1 MTLLAGLIL
10 LIVAVIG
17 FVLTIAT
24 LPGTWFIL
32 GMAVLVHWLW
42 GEPPVLNMWNL
53 GACFAAALL
62 AEVAEL
68 ALSAVGAAKYG
79 GGKSGAIGSIIGG
92 VVGAIAG
99 TLVVPI
105 LGTIVGGVI
114 GAGVGAVVLE
124 KGVAQRSWGQ
134 AARIGQGA
142 AVGRAVSVVMK
153 AAVAAAIGVS
163 LTIDAL
169 IR

>member
-10 LIVAVIG
+10 LVVAAIG

-32 GMAVLVHWLW
+32 GAAVLVHWLW
-42 GEPPVLNMWNL
+42 GEPPVFNMWNL

-62 AEVAEL
+62 AEVAEFG
-68 ALSAVGAAKYG
+68 LSAVGAAKYG
-79 GGKSGAIGSIIGG
+79 GGRSGAIGSIIGG
-92 VVGAIAG
+92 LIGAIVG

-114 GAGVGAVVLE
+114 GAGVGAVALE
-124 KGVAQRSWGQ
+124 KGVSQRTWGQ
-134 AARIGQGA
+134 AAKIGQGA

-153 AAVAAAIGVS
+153 AAVAAIIGVS
-163 LTIDAL
+163 LMIDAW